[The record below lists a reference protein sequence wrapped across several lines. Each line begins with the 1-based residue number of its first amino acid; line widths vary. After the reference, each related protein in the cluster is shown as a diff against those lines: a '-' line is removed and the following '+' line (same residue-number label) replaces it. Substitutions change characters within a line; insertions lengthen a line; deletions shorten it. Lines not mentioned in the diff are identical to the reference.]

1 MSWRLVVSPPLTGAE
16 NMAIDEAI
24 MNAVRE
30 ERVPPT
36 VRLYSWHLPTL
47 SIGAFQ
53 RIEREVNVER
63 CKELGV
69 DIVRRPTGGR
79 AVLHEAE
86 VTYSFIVREDHPLIP
101 PGVRESYQVA
111 ASAIVRPCGHGGS
124 CGDLL
129 KGGRSKRP
137 PCTSGDWTRSS
148 LL

>member
-1 MSWRLVVSPPLTGAE
+1 M
-16 NMAIDEAI
+16 
-24 MNAVRE
+24 
-30 ERVPPT
+30 PPT
-36 VRLYSWHLPTL
+36 VRLCSWHLPTL

-101 PGVRESYQVA
+101 PGVRSPIKWLRRRLSKA
-111 ASAIVRPCGHGGS
+111 LWTWGS